1 MTEVPP
7 RKRVSVVL
15 ASTLSTVAILGGIV
29 AVGIV
34 LPDSPMVT
42 STSAAESSPQASSLL
57 EDPTGTAGTTTTPE
71 PVETDEPGSVEG
83 DVSQIRNVVLLLGDD
98 LDWALFN
105 EVPRLRQ
112 FMDQGT
118 TLSNFVVTESLCCPS
133 RVSILRGQYVH
144 NHKVVSNMLETGG
157 GWQTFYDLG
166 HQKDCLPVWLSEAGV
181 TTSHIGKYLNGFPG
195 KELSPTYTPPGWANF
210 VSTGR
215 GKVAYTGYNYVLN
228 TNGSLRKY
236 GRAPGDFLEDVLTG
250 KANQWL
256 GAVTEPFFLQYSSY
270 LPHSPAPTAPRNKG
284 TRAGAQA
291 PRVPNFNAF
300 GADEPRWL
308 RTHPALGPKQ
318 VANLDRLWTRR
329 LESAESMA
337 DSFDS
342 IMEQL
347 RATGRLDDTLVI
359 VTSDNGYHVGNHRI
373 ASGKHTP
380 FREDSVVPA
389 VFIGPGIPKG
399 VTLDAMASTID
410 LAPTIATLQGARL
423 PAWLDGRDLMPL
435 LTGDPDLTWRT
446 GILTENLA
454 PTTPDDPDFSGF
466 EAPKYAALR
475 TPDWLFVDFGSK
487 DGSALY
493 NLAVDPWELDNVIRT
508 TDPAIVSQ
516 LRAQT
521 KALAACRGAS
531 CRVADSRPVPPAPRP
546 TPEPSAT
553 ASPDATATPTPDAS
567 ATPAPDATATATPA
581 AS

>member
-1 MTEVPP
+1 MTEISP

-15 ASTLSTVAILGGIV
+15 ASTLSTLAIVAGIV

-42 STSAAESSPQASSLL
+42 STSAAESSPAADDLL
-57 EDPTGTAGTTTTPE
+57 ANPTTDAAATPPAEAVATA
-71 PVETDEPGSVEG
+71 EPGAVEG

-98 LDWALFN
+98 LDWSLFN

-144 NHKVVSNMLETGG
+144 NHKVISNIPETGG
-157 GWQTFYDLG
+157 GWQTFYDRG

-181 TTSHIGKYLNGFPG
+181 TTSLIGKYLNGFPG
-195 KELSPTYTPPGWANF
+195 KELKPTYTPPGWANF

-228 TNGSLRKY
+228 TNGSLKKY
-236 GRAPGDFLEDVLTG
+236 GRAPGDFLEDVLTS
-250 KANQWL
+250 KANTWL
-256 GAVTEPFFLQYSSY
+256 GAVTEPFFLEFSSY
-270 LPHSPAPTAPRNKG
+270 LPHSPAPAAPRNKG
-284 TRAGAQA
+284 TRAGEQA
-291 PRVPNFNAF
+291 PRVPNFNAY

-308 RTHPALGPKQ
+308 RVHPALGPKQ

-329 LESAESMA
+329 VESAESMA
-337 DSFDS
+337 DSFVA

-380 FREDSVVPA
+380 YREDSVVPA

-410 LAPTIATLQGARL
+410 LAPTIATLQGAQV
-423 PAWLDGRDLMPL
+423 PTWLDGRDLMPL
-435 LTGDPDLTWRT
+435 LLGAPDLAWRT
-446 GILTENLA
+446 GVLTENLA

-466 EAPKYAALR
+466 EAPKYDALR
-475 TPDWLFVDFGSK
+475 TVDWLYVDYGRK
-487 DGSALY
+487 DGAALY
-493 NLAVDPWELDNVIRT
+493 NLAVDPSELHNVIRT

-516 LRAQT
+516 LKAQAT
-521 KALAACRGAS
+521 ALASCRGAS
-531 CRVADSRPVPPAPRP
+531 CRVADSLPVPPAPGP
-546 TPEPSAT
+546 TPPSSTPQAPAAPESSAT
-553 ASPDATATPTPDAS
+553 PEATPTPASSAS
-567 ATPAPDATATATPA
+567 ATPA